1 MTEINRFNNSKIY
14 TIRCKSDP
22 TLIYV
27 GSTIQPLSKRLYDH
41 KHVSHNENNKQFNQ
55 PVYKYIREHGD
66 WENFYIELYETFVCT
81 SKEELMRREGEVIRL
96 IGTLNY
102 VKHPIVDNKEEHRK
116 AYVQIYKVEN
126 KDNIVK
132 RHKEYHQKTRIKLG

>member
-1 MTEINRFNNSKIY
+1 
-14 TIRCKSDP
+14 
-22 TLIYV
+22 
-27 GSTIQPLSKRLYDH
+27 
-41 KHVSHNENNKQFNQ
+41 
-55 PVYKYIREHGD
+55 
-66 WENFYIELYETFVCT
+66 
-81 SKEELMRREGEVIRL
+81 MRREGEVIRL